1 MSKLGSNNETDS
13 LEEFFSDRL
22 KNESMQPSEQVWE
35 RIEDSLRQDK
45 KRRRGFIWLFFSG
58 LFFIGAGIS
67 TYVFIHDKNE
77 LVTPKK
83 TAVTAD
89 KKTNEEIAEKKTTST
104 KNNTDTA
111 ANAETTIASAEKGN
125 VVKENTATE
134 NITNETTTK
143 ENTAREE
150 KTKIVRIQ
158 LGAFKKQIDKSI
170 FDKTGLVI
178 KQETNESGVTRYYA
192 EVSENEKQ
200 EALQKVQQAGFAD
213 AFVKNNTLLA
223 GKNEE
228 MKSVESANQPAQTKS
243 NIVAAKNNEEKKTVR
258 NTAPTSTKLNVV
270 AAPTKNAGTVSSQAK
285 NTNADLPLANNVI
298 ALKNEAAK
306 NENVKN
312 MTDETKQTLSNEV
325 AATNTNTANETKKED
340 VKTKPDETEQAPSNE
355 VAATNTVSETNKAPE
370 ETKTEPEVVK
380 QSEVVAKTDTT
391 IVATV
396 IKTDSAK
403 VEDEK
408 KEEPVVTKAK
418 TDSTPTLTERW
429 ALLLTGGPNFFLKNT
444 NNGLVNTSGEK
455 QPTTYNTSLK
465 VEYKLLKRLSVSA
478 GINYSYFTAQ
488 QDATL
493 FSFNKNQTTDF
504 LFYSSYGPMAVN
516 MNTMLQGYSMA
527 APVTYFH
534 ANYSYTSKINTLQ
547 VPIEAKWYF
556 VNGKRI
562 NLYTAL
568 GASGMFVISEQTN
581 LSVIK
586 ETMTN
591 NVSYN
596 QVNTTK
602 FNALLMFGLG
612 GDVRLFKKL
621 YFTVDGGFRYGAT
634 NLSNTTGITTNP
646 TYFSVNGGLKIK
658 L

>member
-35 RIEDSLRQDK
+35 RIEGSLRQDK
-45 KRRRGFIWLFFSG
+45 KRRRGFIWLFFGG

-67 TYVFIHDKNE
+67 TYVFMHNKNE
-77 LVTPKK
+77 LVSPK
-83 TAVTAD
+83 TTTVTAD
-89 KKTNEEIAEKKTTST
+89 KKTNEKIAETKTTST
-104 KNNTDTA
+104 KNNTDV
-111 ANAETTIASAEKGN
+111 NAETIIASAEKGN

-134 NITNETTTK
+134 SITNETIKK
-143 ENTAREE
+143 ENTAKEE

-243 NIVAAKNNEEKKTVR
+243 NLVAAKNNEEKKTVR

-306 NENVKN
+306 NETVKTN
-312 MTDETKQTLSNEV
+312 SDETKQSPSNEV
-325 AATNTNTANETKKED
+325 AATNINAASTTKKED
-340 VKTKPDETEQAPSNE
+340 VKTVDETKLAPSNE
-355 VAATNTVSETNKAPE
+355 VAATNTVSETNKVPE

-380 QSEVVAKTDTT
+380 QNEIVAKTDTT
-391 IVATV
+391 VVATV
-396 IKTDSAK
+396 TKTDSVK
-403 VEDEK
+403 TEDK
-408 KEEPVVTKAK
+408 KKDEPVVAKAK

-429 ALLLTGGPNFFLKNT
+429 ALLLTGGPNFFLRNT
-444 NNGLVNTSGEK
+444 NNSLVNTLGEK

-465 VEYKLLKRLSVSA
+465 VEYKLLKRISVSA

-621 YFTVDGGFRYGAT
+621 YFTVDGGFRYSAT